1 MVLSGR
7 NGGVKVGTNQAVSL
21 SDWSLD
27 IKANTEQIDAFGA
40 SGWKSAMYMMSDWS
54 GSASGYWDMTTT
66 TDQSLQFDLQNNI
79 LCITAGDPTAVT
91 LDLYV
96 DTTGGAIKHYSG
108 SALISKFS
116 IKTEANGLNKVELS
130 FEGNGTLT
138 YETS

>member
-96 DTTGGAIKHYSG
+96 DTTGGAI
-108 SALISKFS
+108 
-116 IKTEANGLNKVELS
+116 
-130 FEGNGTLT
+130 
-138 YETS
+138 